1 MARSN
6 RSQSSVN
13 TLRGSLTDVGLIK
26 VGHFVRKS
34 RDWLTGTTVILAPLG
49 ATAGVDVRGGGPGTR
64 ETDLLRPENLIQ
76 KVHAIVLSGGSAYGL
91 SSAQGVMEFLE
102 ETGSGFS
109 VGKDPSWVV
118 PIVPGAVIFDL
129 GRGGK
134 FANRPDSTFGYRA
147 AKLAKSVSSD
157 VGCVGAGLG
166 ARSGGLKGGLGMAST
181 RLEDGHVVS
190 ALAVVNSV
198 GSLINPDTCLPWH
211 DSATRLRRPN
221 ASDRRALRDYLST
234 LATPVAAVDSSQT
247 TSSQTTS
254 SQTTS
259 SQTSSLHTTI
269 GAVATNL
276 RLSKSE
282 CTKFA
287 AVAHDGLARAVRPAH
302 LMNDGD
308 TIFGLSV
315 GPGDLVLSENEPIF
329 SDPVGRPA
337 LLNKVLAAGADMFAQ
352 ACTEA
357 ILRASSCGGMLS
369 YRDLCPSAFVSQ

>member
-1 MARSN
+1 MAHSD

-13 TLRGSLTDVGLIK
+13 SLRGSLTDVGLIK

-64 ETDLLRPENLIQ
+64 ETDLLLPENLIQ

-91 SSAQGVMEFLE
+91 ASAQGVMEFLE

-166 ARSGGLKGGLGMAST
+166 ARSGGLKGGIGMAST
-181 RLEDGHVVS
+181 RLDNGHVVS
-190 ALAVVNSV
+190 ALAVVNSI
-198 GSLINPDTCLPWH
+198 GSVINPDTCLPWH
-211 DSATRLRRPN
+211 ESTTRLRRPN
-221 ASDRRALRDYLST
+221 ASDRRALRDYLSA
-234 LATPVAAVDSSQT
+234 LAVPVATPE
-247 TSSQTTS
+247 TS
-254 SQTTS
+254 
-259 SQTSSLHTTI
+259 LNTTI
-269 GAVATNL
+269 GTVATNL

-315 GPGDLVLSENEPIF
+315 GPGDLILSENEPIF

-369 YRDLCPSAFVSQ
+369 YRDLCPSAFVSH

>member
-1 MARSN
+1 MARSD

-13 TLRGSLTDVGLIK
+13 ALRGSLTDVGSVK
-26 VGHFVRKS
+26 VGHFARNS
-34 RDWLTGTTVILAPLG
+34 RGWLTGTTVILTPLG

-91 SSAQGVMEFLE
+91 ASAQGVMEFLE

-118 PIVPGAVIFDL
+118 PIVPAAVIFDL

-181 RLEDGHVVS
+181 RLDDGHVVS
-190 ALAVVNSV
+190 ALAVVNSI
-198 GSLINPDTCLPWH
+198 GSLINADTCLPWH
-211 DSATRLRRPN
+211 ESATRLRRPN

-234 LATPVAAVDSSQT
+234 LAAPVAT
-247 TSSQTTS
+247 PETS
-254 SQTTS
+254 
-259 SQTSSLHTTI
+259 LNTTI

>member
-1 MARSN
+1 MADFN
-6 RSQSSVN
+6 QSHSSEIV
-13 TLRGSLTDVGLIK
+13 LRDSFTDVGSVK
-26 VGHFVRKS
+26 VGHFS
-34 RDWLTGTTVILAPLG
+34 RTSRGWLTGTTVLLTPHG
-49 ATAGVDVRGGGPGTR
+49 AIAGVDVRGGGPGTR

-91 SSAQGVMEFLE
+91 ASAHGVMEFLE

-109 VGKDPSWVV
+109 VGNDPSWVV

-134 FANRPDSTFGYRA
+134 FANRPDSGFGYRA

-157 VGCVGAGLG
+157 VGCIGAGLG
-166 ARSGGLKGGLGMAST
+166 ARSGGLKGGIGMSST
-181 RLEDGHVVS
+181 SIESGHVVS
-190 ALAVVNSV
+190 AIAVVNSI
-198 GSLINPDTCLPWH
+198 GSVINPDTCLPWH
-211 DSATRLRRPN
+211 ESPTRLRRPN
-221 ASDRRALRDYLST
+221 ASDRKALRDYLST
-234 LATPVAAVDSSQT
+234 LALPIATVESSQT
-247 TSSQTTS
+247 A
-254 SQTTS
+254 
-259 SQTSSLHTTI
+259 SSLNTTI

-315 GPGDLVLSENEPIF
+315 GSGDLVLTENEPIF
-329 SDPVGRPA
+329 SDPIGRPA
-337 LLNKVLAAGADMFAQ
+337 LLNKILAAGADMFAQ

-357 ILRASSCGGMLS
+357 ILNATTAGGMVS
-369 YRDLCPSAFVSQ
+369 YRDLCPAAFLSR

>member
-1 MARSN
+1 MDRSD
-6 RSQSSVN
+6 N
-13 TLRGSLTDVGLIK
+13 TPTPAPALNDSFTDVGSVK
-26 VGHFVRKS
+26 VGHFARTS
-34 RDWLTGTTVILAPLG
+34 RGWLTGTTVILTPTG
-49 ATAGVDVRGGGPGTR
+49 AIAGVDVRGGGPGTR

-91 SSAQGVMEFLE
+91 ASAHGVMEYLE
-102 ETGSGFS
+102 EAGCGFP
-109 VGKDPSWVV
+109 VGRDEAWVV

-134 FANRPDSTFGYRA
+134 FINRPDSTFGYRA
-147 AKLAKSVSSD
+147 SQSAKTRTTA
-157 VGCVGAGLG
+157 VGCVGAGVG
-166 ARSGGLKGGLGMAST
+166 ARSGGLKGGLAMAST
-181 RLEDGHVVS
+181 QIDSGHVVS
-190 ALAVVNSV
+190 AIAVVNSI
-198 GSLINPDTCLPWH
+198 GSVINPGTCLPWNE
-211 DSATRLRRPN
+211 SSTRLRRPN
-221 ASDRRALRDYLST
+221 VSDRKALREYLTS
-234 LATPVAAVDSSQT
+234 LETPVTSTAA
-247 TSSQTTS
+247 
-254 SQTTS
+254 
-259 SQTSSLHTTI
+259 SLNTTI

-315 GPGDLVLSENEPIF
+315 GQGELVLAEREPVF

-337 LLNKVLAAGADMFAQ
+337 VLNKVLAAGADMFAQ

-357 ILRASSCGGMLS
+357 ILHATSAGGMVS

>member
-1 MARSN
+1 MVRSN
-6 RSQSSVN
+6 RSDPSV
-13 TLRGSLTDVGLIK
+13 TALRGSFTDVGSVK
-26 VGHFVRKS
+26 VGHFARNS
-34 RDWLTGTTVILAPLG
+34 RGWLTGTTVLLTPHG
-49 ATAGVDVRGGGPGTR
+49 AIAGVDVRGGGPGTR

-76 KVHAIVLSGGSAYGL
+76 KVHAIVLSGGSAFGL
-91 SSAQGVMEFLE
+91 ASAQGVMEYLE
-102 ETGSGFS
+102 ESGSGFP
-109 VGKDPSWVV
+109 VGQDPSWVV
-118 PIVPGAVIFDL
+118 PIVPAAVIFDL

-134 FANRPDSTFGYRA
+134 FVNRPDSSFGYRA

-166 ARSGGLKGGLGMAST
+166 ARSGGLKGALGMAST
-181 RLEDGHVVS
+181 RIASGHIVS
-190 ALAVVNSV
+190 ALAVVNSI
-198 GSLINPDTCLPWH
+198 GSVINPDTCLPWH
-211 DSATRLRRPN
+211 ESATPLRRPN

-234 LATPVAAVDSSQT
+234 LSAPVATIENSQIA
-247 TSSQTTS
+247 
-254 SQTTS
+254 
-259 SQTSSLHTTI
+259 SSLNTTI

-315 GPGDLVLSENEPIF
+315 GPGDLVLSENEPVF

-337 LLNKVLAAGADMFAQ
+337 LLNTVLAAGADVFAQ

-357 ILRASSCGGMLS
+357 ILQATSAAGLVS
-369 YRDLCPSAFVSQ
+369 YRDLCPSAFVGQ

>member
-6 RSQSSVN
+6 RSPSRVN
-13 TLRGSLTDVGLIK
+13 ALSGSLTDVGSVK
-26 VGHFVRKS
+26 VGHFAQDS
-34 RDWLTGTTVILAPLG
+34 RGWLTGTTVLLTPLG
-49 ATAGVDVRGGGPGTR
+49 AIAGVDVRGGGPGTR

-91 SSAQGVMEFLE
+91 ASAQGVMEFLE
-102 ETGSGFS
+102 EAGSGFS
-109 VGKDPSWVV
+109 VGKDLSWVV

-147 AKLAKSVSSD
+147 AKLAKSNSSD
-157 VGCVGAGLG
+157 MGCVGAGSG
-166 ARSGGLKGGLGMAST
+166 ARSGGLKGGIGMAST
-181 RLEDGHVVS
+181 RLDNGHVVS
-190 ALAVVNSV
+190 ALAVVNSI
-198 GSLINPDTCLPWH
+198 GSVINPDTCLPWH
-211 DSATRLRRPN
+211 DSATRLRRPI
-221 ASDRRALRDYLST
+221 ASERRALRDYLSQFAAPV
-234 LATPVAAVDSSQT
+234 ATPE
-247 TSSQTTS
+247 TS
-254 SQTTS
+254 
-259 SQTSSLHTTI
+259 LNTTI

-337 LLNKVLAAGADMFAQ
+337 LLNKVLTAGADMFAQ

-357 ILRASSCGGMLS
+357 ILQATSSGGMLS
-369 YRDLCPSAFVSQ
+369 YRDLCPSAFVSR

>member
-1 MARSN
+1 MAHSD

-13 TLRGSLTDVGLIK
+13 SLRGSLTDVGLIK

-91 SSAQGVMEFLE
+91 ASAQGVMEFLE

-166 ARSGGLKGGLGMAST
+166 ARSGGLKGGIGMAST
-181 RLEDGHVVS
+181 RLDNGHVVS
-190 ALAVVNSV
+190 ALAVVNSI

-211 DSATRLRRPN
+211 ESTTRLRRPN
-221 ASDRRALRDYLST
+221 ASDRRALRDYLSA
-234 LATPVAAVDSSQT
+234 LAVPVATPE
-247 TSSQTTS
+247 TS
-254 SQTTS
+254 
-259 SQTSSLHTTI
+259 LNTTI
-269 GAVATNL
+269 GTVATNL

-315 GPGDLVLSENEPIF
+315 GPGDLILSENEPIF

-369 YRDLCPSAFVSQ
+369 YRELCPSAFVSQ

>member
-1 MARSN
+1 MSRSN
-6 RSQSSVN
+6 RLSSEV
-13 TLRGSLTDVGLIK
+13 TALGGSLTDVGSIK
-26 VGHFVRKS
+26 VGHFARSS
-34 RDWLTGTTVILAPLG
+34 RGWLTGTTVLLTPAG
-49 ATAGVDVRGGGPGTR
+49 AVAGVDVRGGGPGTR

-76 KVHAIVLSGGSAYGL
+76 RVHAIVLSGGSAYGL
-91 SSAQGVMEFLE
+91 ASAHGVMEYLE
-102 ETGSGFS
+102 ETTCGFP
-109 VGKDPSWVV
+109 VGREPSWVV

-134 FANRPDSTFGYRA
+134 FTNRPDSAFGYRA
-147 AKLAKSVSSD
+147 AQSARTRSTDL
-157 VGCVGAGLG
+157 GCIGAGVG

-181 RLEDGHVVS
+181 RIESGYVVS
-190 ALAVVNSV
+190 AIAVVNSI
-198 GSLINPDTCLPWH
+198 GSVINPDTCLPWNESLTH
-211 DSATRLRRPN
+211 LRRPN
-221 ASDRRALRDYLST
+221 ATDRRALREFFAA
-234 LATPVAAVDSSQT
+234 LATPVAST
-247 TSSQTTS
+247 EY
-254 SQTTS
+254 
-259 SQTSSLHTTI
+259 SLNTTI

-315 GPGDLVLSENEPIF
+315 GHGDLVLSENEPIF
-329 SDPVGRPA
+329 SDPVGRPS

-357 ILRASSCGGMLS
+357 ILHATTVSGIVS
-369 YRDLCPSAFVSQ
+369 YRELCPSAYASR

>member
-1 MARSN
+1 MDLPN
-6 RSQSSVN
+6 RSQTVVSALNDSF
-13 TLRGSLTDVGLIK
+13 TDVGSVK
-26 VGHFVRKS
+26 VGHFARSS
-34 RDWLTGTTVILAPLG
+34 RGWLTGTTVILTPSG
-49 ATAGVDVRGGGPGTR
+49 AIAGVDVRGGGPGTR

-91 SSAQGVMEFLE
+91 ASAQGVMEYLE
-102 ETGSGFS
+102 EAGCGFP
-109 VGKDPSWVV
+109 VGKDESWVV

-134 FANRPDSTFGYRA
+134 FVNRPDSTFGYRA
-147 AKLAKSVSSD
+147 SQSARTKATA
-157 VGCVGAGLG
+157 VGCVGAGAG
-166 ARSGGLKGGLGMAST
+166 ARSGGLKGGLAMAST
-181 RLEDGHVVS
+181 CIESGHVVS
-190 ALAVVNSV
+190 AIAVVNSI
-198 GSLINPDTCLPWH
+198 GSVINPDTCLPWN
-211 DSATRLRRPN
+211 DSPTRLRRPN
-221 ASDRRALRDYLST
+221 ATDRRALREYLLD
-234 LATPVAAVDSSQT
+234 LATPVAST
-247 TSSQTTS
+247 EG
-254 SQTTS
+254 
-259 SQTSSLHTTI
+259 SLNTTI
-269 GAVATNL
+269 GVVATNL

-315 GPGDLVLSENEPIF
+315 GHGELVLSENEPVF

-357 ILRASSCGGMLS
+357 ILYSTSAGGMVS

>member
-1 MARSN
+1 MAHSD

-13 TLRGSLTDVGLIK
+13 SLRGSLTDVGLIK

-91 SSAQGVMEFLE
+91 ASAQGVMEFLE

-166 ARSGGLKGGLGMAST
+166 ARSGGLKGGIGMAST
-181 RLEDGHVVS
+181 RLDNGHVVS
-190 ALAVVNSV
+190 ALAVVNSI

-211 DSATRLRRPN
+211 ESTTRLRRPN
-221 ASDRRALRDYLST
+221 ASDRRALRDYLSA
-234 LATPVAAVDSSQT
+234 LAVPVATPE
-247 TSSQTTS
+247 TS
-254 SQTTS
+254 
-259 SQTSSLHTTI
+259 LNTTI
-269 GAVATNL
+269 GTVATNL

-315 GPGDLVLSENEPIF
+315 GPGDLVLSEDEPIF

-369 YRDLCPSAFVSQ
+369 YRELCPSAFVSQ

>member
-1 MARSN
+1 MARSD
-6 RSQSSVN
+6 RSQASATALS
-13 TLRGSLTDVGLIK
+13 GSLTDVGSMK
-26 VGHFVRKS
+26 VGHFARNS
-34 RDWLTGTTVILAPLG
+34 RGWLTGTTVLLTPLG
-49 ATAGVDVRGGGPGTR
+49 AIAGVDVRGGGPGTR

-91 SSAQGVMEFLE
+91 ASAQGVMEFLE

-109 VGKDPSWVV
+109 VGHNPSWVV

-134 FANRPDSTFGYRA
+134 FASRPDSTFGYRA
-147 AKLAKSVSSD
+147 AKLAKSNSSD
-157 VGCVGAGLG
+157 IGCVGAGVG
-166 ARSGGLKGGLGMAST
+166 ARSGGLKGGIGMAST
-181 RLEDGHVVS
+181 RIDNGHVVS
-190 ALAVVNSV
+190 ALAVVNSI
-198 GSLINPDTCLPWH
+198 GSVINPDTCLPWH
-211 DSATRLRRPN
+211 ESTTRLRRPN

-234 LATPVAAVDSSQT
+234 LAVPVTTPE
-247 TSSQTTS
+247 TS
-254 SQTTS
+254 
-259 SQTSSLHTTI
+259 LNTTI
-269 GAVATNL
+269 GTVATNL

-315 GPGDLVLSENEPIF
+315 GPGDLVLSEDEPIF

-337 LLNKVLAAGADMFAQ
+337 LLNKVLTAGAEMFAQ

-357 ILRASSCGGMLS
+357 ILQATSSGGMLS
-369 YRDLCPSAFVSQ
+369 YRDLCPSAFVSH

>member
-1 MARSN
+1 MAHSD

-13 TLRGSLTDVGLIK
+13 SLRGSLTDVGLIK

-91 SSAQGVMEFLE
+91 ASAQGVMEFLE

-190 ALAVVNSV
+190 ALAVVNSI

-211 DSATRLRRPN
+211 ESATRLRRPN
-221 ASDRRALRDYLST
+221 ASDRRMLRDYLSS
-234 LATPVAAVDSSQT
+234 LATPVATVDSP
-247 TSSQTTS
+247 
-254 SQTTS
+254 QTTS
-259 SQTSSLHTTI
+259 SQTSSLNTTI

-315 GPGDLVLSENEPIF
+315 GPGDLILSENEPIF

-369 YRDLCPSAFVSQ
+369 YRELCPSAFVSQ

>member
-1 MARSN
+1 MAHSD

-13 TLRGSLTDVGLIK
+13 SLRGSLTDVGLIK

-91 SSAQGVMEFLE
+91 ASAQGVMEFLE

-190 ALAVVNSV
+190 ALAVVNSI

-211 DSATRLRRPN
+211 ESATRLRRPN
-221 ASDRRALRDYLST
+221 ASDRRMLRDYLSS
-234 LATPVAAVDSSQT
+234 LATPVATVDSP
-247 TSSQTTS
+247 
-254 SQTTS
+254 QTTS
-259 SQTSSLHTTI
+259 SQTSSLNTTI

-282 CTKFA
+282 CSKFA
-287 AVAHDGLARAVRPAH
+287 GVAHDGLARAVRPAH

-315 GPGDLVLSENEPIF
+315 GRGDLVLSEDEPIF

-357 ILRASSCGGMLS
+357 ILQASSCGGMLS
-369 YRDLCPSAFVSQ
+369 YRELCPSAFVSQ

>member
-1 MARSN
+1 MAHSD

-13 TLRGSLTDVGLIK
+13 SLRGSLTDVGLIK

-91 SSAQGVMEFLE
+91 ASAQGVMEFLE

-166 ARSGGLKGGLGMAST
+166 ARSGGLKGGIGMAST
-181 RLEDGHVVS
+181 RLDNGHVVS
-190 ALAVVNSV
+190 ALAVVNSI
-198 GSLINPDTCLPWH
+198 GSVINPDTCLPWH
-211 DSATRLRRPN
+211 ESTTRLRRPN
-221 ASDRRALRDYLST
+221 ASDRRALRDYLSA
-234 LATPVAAVDSSQT
+234 LAVPVATPE
-247 TSSQTTS
+247 TS
-254 SQTTS
+254 
-259 SQTSSLHTTI
+259 LNTTI
-269 GAVATNL
+269 GTVATNL

-315 GPGDLVLSENEPIF
+315 GRGDLVLSEDEPIF

-369 YRDLCPSAFVSQ
+369 YRELCPSAFVSQ

>member
-1 MARSN
+1 MAHSD

-13 TLRGSLTDVGLIK
+13 SLRGSLTDVGLIK

-91 SSAQGVMEFLE
+91 ASAQGVMEFLE

-166 ARSGGLKGGLGMAST
+166 ARSGRLKGGIGMAST
-181 RLEDGHVVS
+181 RLDNGHVVS
-190 ALAVVNSV
+190 ALAVVNSI
-198 GSLINPDTCLPWH
+198 GSVINPDTCLPWH
-211 DSATRLRRPN
+211 ESTTRLRRPN
-221 ASDRRALRDYLST
+221 ASDRRALRDYLSA
-234 LATPVAAVDSSQT
+234 LAVPVATPE
-247 TSSQTTS
+247 TS
-254 SQTTS
+254 
-259 SQTSSLHTTI
+259 LNTTI
-269 GAVATNL
+269 GTVATNL

-315 GPGDLVLSENEPIF
+315 GPGDLVLSEDEPIF

-369 YRDLCPSAFVSQ
+369 YRELCPSAFVSQ

>member
-1 MARSN
+1 MAHSD

-13 TLRGSLTDVGLIK
+13 SLRGSLTDVGLIK

-91 SSAQGVMEFLE
+91 ASAQGVMEFLE

-181 RLEDGHVVS
+181 RLEDGHIVS
-190 ALAVVNSV
+190 ALAVVNSI
-198 GSLINPDTCLPWH
+198 GSVINPDTCLPWH
-211 DSATRLRRPN
+211 ESTTRLRRPN
-221 ASDRRALRDYLST
+221 ASDRRALRDYLSA
-234 LATPVAAVDSSQT
+234 LAVPVATPE
-247 TSSQTTS
+247 TS
-254 SQTTS
+254 
-259 SQTSSLHTTI
+259 LNTTI
-269 GAVATNL
+269 GTVATNL

-315 GPGDLVLSENEPIF
+315 GPGDLILSENEPIF

-369 YRDLCPSAFVSQ
+369 YRELCPSAFVSQ

>member
-1 MARSN
+1 MAHSD

-13 TLRGSLTDVGLIK
+13 SLRGSLTDVGLIK

-91 SSAQGVMEFLE
+91 ASAQGVMEFLE

-190 ALAVVNSV
+190 ALAVVNSI
-198 GSLINPDTCLPWH
+198 GSLINPDTCLPLH
-211 DSATRLRRPN
+211 ESATRLRRPN
-221 ASDRRALRDYLST
+221 ASDRRMLRDYLSS
-234 LATPVAAVDSSQT
+234 LATPVATVDSP
-247 TSSQTTS
+247 
-254 SQTTS
+254 QTTS
-259 SQTSSLHTTI
+259 SQTSSLNTTI

-282 CTKFA
+282 CSKFA
-287 AVAHDGLARAVRPAH
+287 GVAHDGLARAVRPAH

-315 GPGDLVLSENEPIF
+315 GPGDLVLSEDEPIF

-357 ILRASSCGGMLS
+357 ILQATSSGGMLS
-369 YRDLCPSAFVSQ
+369 YRELCPSAFVSQ

>member
-1 MARSN
+1 MAHSD

-13 TLRGSLTDVGLIK
+13 SLRGSLTDVGSIK

-91 SSAQGVMEFLE
+91 ASAQGVMEFLE

-166 ARSGGLKGGLGMAST
+166 ARSGGLKGGIGMAST
-181 RLEDGHVVS
+181 RLDNGHVVS
-190 ALAVVNSV
+190 ALAVVNSI
-198 GSLINPDTCLPWH
+198 GSVINPDTCLPWH
-211 DSATRLRRPN
+211 ESTTRLRRPN
-221 ASDRRALRDYLST
+221 ASDRRALRDYLSA
-234 LATPVAAVDSSQT
+234 LAVPVATPE
-247 TSSQTTS
+247 TS
-254 SQTTS
+254 
-259 SQTSSLHTTI
+259 LNTTI
-269 GAVATNL
+269 GTVATNL

-315 GPGDLVLSENEPIF
+315 GPGDLVLSEDEPIF

-357 ILRASSCGGMLS
+357 ILQATSSGGMLS
-369 YRDLCPSAFVSQ
+369 YRDLCPSAFVSH

>member
-1 MARSN
+1 MAHSD

-13 TLRGSLTDVGLIK
+13 SLRGSLTDVGLIK

-91 SSAQGVMEFLE
+91 SSAHGVMEFLE

-190 ALAVVNSV
+190 ALAVVNSI

-211 DSATRLRRPN
+211 ESATRLRRPN
-221 ASDRRALRDYLST
+221 ASDRRMLRDYLSS
-234 LATPVAAVDSSQT
+234 LATPVATVDSP
-247 TSSQTTS
+247 
-254 SQTTS
+254 QTTS
-259 SQTSSLHTTI
+259 SQTSSLNTTI

-282 CTKFA
+282 CSKFA
-287 AVAHDGLARAVRPAH
+287 GVAHDGLARAVRPAH

-315 GPGDLVLSENEPIF
+315 GPGDLILSENEPIF

-357 ILRASSCGGMLS
+357 ILRACSCGGMLS
-369 YRDLCPSAFVSQ
+369 YRELCPSAFMSQ

>member
-1 MARSN
+1 MAHSD

-13 TLRGSLTDVGLIK
+13 SLRGSLTDVGLIK

-91 SSAQGVMEFLE
+91 ASAQGVMEFLE

-166 ARSGGLKGGLGMAST
+166 ARSGGLKGGIGMAST
-181 RLEDGHVVS
+181 RLDNGHVVS
-190 ALAVVNSV
+190 ALAVVNSI

-211 DSATRLRRPN
+211 ESTTRLRRPN
-221 ASDRRALRDYLST
+221 ASDRRALRDYLSA
-234 LATPVAAVDSSQT
+234 LAVPVATPE
-247 TSSQTTS
+247 TS
-254 SQTTS
+254 
-259 SQTSSLHTTI
+259 LNTTI
-269 GAVATNL
+269 GTVATNL

-315 GPGDLVLSENEPIF
+315 GPGDLVLSEDEPIF

-357 ILRASSCGGMLS
+357 ILQATSSGGMLS
-369 YRDLCPSAFVSQ
+369 YRDLCPSAFVSH

>member
-1 MARSN
+1 MAHSD

-13 TLRGSLTDVGLIK
+13 SLRGSLTDVGLIK

-91 SSAQGVMEFLE
+91 ASAQGVMEFLE

-166 ARSGGLKGGLGMAST
+166 ARSGGLKGGIGMAST
-181 RLEDGHVVS
+181 RLDNGHVVS
-190 ALAVVNSV
+190 ALAVVNSI

-211 DSATRLRRPN
+211 ESATRLRRPN
-221 ASDRRALRDYLST
+221 ASDRRMLRYYLSS
-234 LATPVAAVDSSQT
+234 LATPVATVDSPQT
-247 TSSQTTS
+247 TSSL
-254 SQTTS
+254 
-259 SQTSSLHTTI
+259 TSSLNTTI

-315 GPGDLVLSENEPIF
+315 GPGDLILSENEPIF

-369 YRDLCPSAFVSQ
+369 YRELCPSAFVSQ

>member
-1 MARSN
+1 MAHSD

-13 TLRGSLTDVGLIK
+13 SLRGSLTDVGLIK

-91 SSAQGVMEFLE
+91 ASAQGVMEFLE

-181 RLEDGHVVS
+181 RLDNGHVVS
-190 ALAVVNSV
+190 ALAVVNSI
-198 GSLINPDTCLPWH
+198 GSVINPDTCLPWH
-211 DSATRLRRPN
+211 ESTTRLRRPN
-221 ASDRRALRDYLST
+221 ASDRRALRDYLSA
-234 LATPVAAVDSSQT
+234 LAVPVATPE
-247 TSSQTTS
+247 TS
-254 SQTTS
+254 
-259 SQTSSLHTTI
+259 LNTTI
-269 GAVATNL
+269 GTVATNL

-315 GPGDLVLSENEPIF
+315 GPGDLVLSEDEPIF

-369 YRDLCPSAFVSQ
+369 YRELCPSAFVSQ